1 VSARTRAMALALAVA
16 LVGGPAVPA
25 LGQMVRGHLRDV
37 RTNETIADGLVSL
50 VRCGGERVASV
61 LTGADGA
68 YRLAAPA
75 AGCFLLEAR
84 RIGYQTWIDGPVELH
99 AGDDRETE
107 VRLRALPVPLP
118 PLEVAGAPPPPD
130 AFLAGVGFYERQ
142 RSDFG
147 HFITREQI
155 QARAPQ
161 RVTDL
166 LAGIPGVR
174 VVPGTSGLDRA
185 GIELD
190 GSLLSHGGRCHP
202 RVFVDGI
209 MVIRGDARPRGLDV
223 SGLPAATEA
232 ALPGAERPEMELD
245 DLVQPEDIQAVEVY
259 RRGSEVPVRFGGT
272 STSTQCGVVVIWT
285 RRGRDEKP

>member
-1 VSARTRAMALALAVA
+1 MFVQHARAGQLPTVSWLYGESHSEHPKQNVT
-16 LVGGPAVPA
+16 
-25 LGQMVRGHLRDV
+25 
-37 RTNETIADGLVSL
+37 DGS
-50 VRCGGERVASV
+50 
-61 LTGADGA
+61 
-68 YRLAAPA
+68 
-75 AGCFLLEAR
+75 
-84 RIGYQTWIDGPVELH
+84 QW
-99 AGDDRETE
+99 
-107 VRLRALPVPLP
+107 
-118 PLEVAGAPPPPD
+118 
-130 AFLAGVGFYERQ
+130 
-142 RSDFG
+142 
-147 HFITREQI
+147 TREQI

-166 LAGIPGVR
+166 LAGIPGAR
-174 VVPGTSGLDRA
+174 VVPGTSGLGRA

-209 MVIRGDARPRGLDV
+209 MVIRGDARARGLDV

-259 RRGSEVPVRFGGT
+259 RRASEVPVRFGGT